1 MTNTEMDTIKEDII
15 NRFNRHEP
23 IDQLLKDSGAMN
35 LEPYE
40 TFKIMASV
48 YDELFGESY

>member
-1 MTNTEMDTIKEDII
+1 MTKEEMNKIKEDII
-15 NRFNRHEP
+15 NRFNRNEP
-23 IDQLLKDSGAMN
+23 TEQLLKDSGAMN